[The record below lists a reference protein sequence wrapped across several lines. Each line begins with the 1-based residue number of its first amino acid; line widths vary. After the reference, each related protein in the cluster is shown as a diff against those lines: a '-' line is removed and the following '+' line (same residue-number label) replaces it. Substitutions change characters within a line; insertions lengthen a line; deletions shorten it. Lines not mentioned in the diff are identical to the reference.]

1 MQNTGMPGRECGPSR
16 AWKTYLASLR
26 THHLLPG
33 SGNLYSQGLYHCLS
47 LNRGTN
53 EKLSEI
59 NNSPTH
65 HLLNS
70 FTGSDVYE
78 VLILGSFASLFKL
91 QLLI

>member
-1 MQNTGMPGRECGPSR
+1 M
-16 AWKTYLASLR
+16 
-26 THHLLPG
+26 H
-33 SGNLYSQGLYHCLS
+33 
-47 LNRGTN
+47 

-70 FTGSDVYE
+70 FTGSDVYV